1 MNYFVPL
8 LAGFVFSWASAF
20 TGLYSR
26 LLGER
31 GGRTLTSLLRNAI
44 GIPLWIYGF
53 VLAWMKPSPL
63 YFIPV
68 RWLMITGATLV
79 IIGCVPIIWGHLSL
93 GLRSHM
99 PSIRDTLVRSGLYS
113 FIRHPIYSGLI
124 VCLAGLALLN
134 PAVAFVWA
142 CALALIWA
150 LVQARFEEMDLI
162 SRMPGYRQYM
172 DEVPGFIPFLR
183 KRLLKR

>member
-1 MNYFVPL
+1 
-8 LAGFVFSWASAF
+8 
-20 TGLYSR
+20 
-26 LLGER
+26 
-31 GGRTLTSLLRNAI
+31 
-44 GIPLWIYGF
+44 
-53 VLAWMKPSPL
+53 
-63 YFIPV
+63 
-68 RWLMITGATLV
+68 MITGATLV

-99 PSIRDTLVRSGLYS
+99 PSIRDTLVRSGLYAHV
-113 FIRHPIYSGLI
+113 RHPIY
-124 VCLAGLALLN
+124 AGLVLSLIGLSLVN
-134 PAVAFVWA
+134 PAVSFVWA